1 MTAVL
6 VVDMLNEF
14 VTGKLRCDG
23 AQNVIPN
30 IKALLPAARARGYPV
45 VFTND
50 AHRPEGDREF
60 EIWGPHA
67 IAGTDAAQIIP
78 ELAAKPSDYI
88 VPKRRYSGFQGT
100 DLDMFLQESGVD
112 EVVLTGLATNI
123 CVRHTCAD
131 AFFNGYKLTVPEDAV
146 GAFTQKDHIEGLAY
160 LKQVYGVQLCTTE
173 QLVKEW
179 QKQV

>member
-14 VTGKLRCDG
+14 VTGKLRCGG
-23 AQNVIPN
+23 AQSVIPN

-60 EIWGPHA
+60 EIWGPRA

-78 ELAAKPSDYI
+78 ELAAKPGDYI
-88 VPKRRYSGFQGT
+88 VPQRRRGET
-100 DLDMFLQESGVD
+100 DLQRGRSTSRCVNWTPISVRLPRSSLSSFPRTRGLPWKAYSRRMWRR
-112 EVVLTGLATNI
+112 VL
-123 CVRHTCAD
+123 
-131 AFFNGYKLTVPEDAV
+131 E
-146 GAFTQKDHIEGLAY
+146 E
-160 LKQVYGVQLCTTE
+160 
-173 QLVKEW
+173 
-179 QKQV
+179 